1 MCFKRCFFF
10 DYKWFLMALRTRMSR
25 YAVAATILIVV
36 IFVARILEPSRD
48 SSDAF
53 IESGLFLDKDL
64 HDRKL

>member
-1 MCFKRCFFF
+1 VAS
-10 DYKWFLMALRTRMSR
+10 LALRTRMSR

-36 IFVARILEPSRD
+36 IFVARIWEPSGD
-48 SSDAF
+48 SSHAF